1 MVAHCTPKNEPQ
13 SRTSRTLFRMGS
25 ACTRAT
31 AHHMCACAHAPSQ
44 LIPCKMSNVN
54 VAQSCWNKQIAKT
67 WGVNCDWFAWRCG
80 WGFFC
85 NYVQNVCKS
94 ADVQIFAHPYTC
106 QMCARCEQEFVCNYE
121 QKCTLWQVF
130 HFRIIVLRSFWRIF
144 PTLVFDADCWNS
156 FLKTFDYLFFYFRII
171 VRLIQRIS
179 FCFDFTHFW
188 KTVDAKSLISNFLQ
202 QCGCINQ
209 KCLGNSI

>member
-1 MVAHCTPKNEPQ
+1 MQLYAKICLQKCGCVKCDP
-13 SRTSRTLFRMGS
+13 F
-25 ACTRAT
+25 ACRCNCFAI
-31 AHHMCACAHAPSQ
+31 MCKS
-44 LIPCKMSNVN
+44 I
-54 VAQSCWNKQIAKT
+54 
-67 WGVNCDWFAWRCG
+67 
-80 WGFFC
+80 
-85 NYVQNVCKS
+85 CKS
-94 ADVQIFAHPYTC
+94 ADMQNFVVRTHVKYVPCA
-106 QMCARCEQEFVCNYE
+106 MCMQEFVCNYE